1 MSVLTPTR
9 YRGLGRPTLVVA
21 GVFVA
26 VVLDALALGSGR
38 SSGGLYLWNSLAV
51 AAPVALLLVYVAG
64 RWPYCAALGLA
75 GLVAFN
81 AALVVRVTAGSGP
94 EPLLVA
100 VVVVLAAGAAL
111 VRLGMA
117 RRPDVIAGLL
127 LAYLGAAFLFEVGA
141 IL

>member
-9 YRGLGRPTLVVA
+9 TRGLVRPALVVA

-26 VVLDALALGSGR
+26 AVLDAAALGSGR
-38 SSGGLYLWNSLAV
+38 SSGGPYLWNSLAV
-51 AAPVALLLVYVAG
+51 AVPVELLLVYVAG
-64 RWPYCAALGLA
+64 RWPYCAAVGLA
-75 GLVAFN
+75 GLGAFN

-100 VVVVLAAGAAL
+100 VAVVLAAGAAL

-117 RRPDVIAGLL
+117 R
-127 LAYLGAAFLFEVGA
+127 
-141 IL
+141 